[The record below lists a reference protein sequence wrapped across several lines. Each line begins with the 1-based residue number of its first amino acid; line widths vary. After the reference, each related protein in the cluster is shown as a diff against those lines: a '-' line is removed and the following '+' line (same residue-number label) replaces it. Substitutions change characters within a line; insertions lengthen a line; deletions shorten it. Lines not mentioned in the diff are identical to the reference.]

1 MGMHVRPRKQLVCPQ
16 ARAQAGPRCARLRPG
31 AARVTTTPPHGKL
44 LEAVKRNVIFSWAR
58 IAMARLNW
66 EG

>member
-1 MGMHVRPRKQLVCPQ
+1 MGMRVRPRKQLVRPRT
-16 ARAQAGPRCARLRPG
+16 RAQAGPRPG

>member
-1 MGMHVRPRKQLVCPQ
+1 VVMHVRPRKQLVRPQ
-16 ARAQAGPRCARLRPG
+16 AR